1 MKKFIIILSGILI
14 GLVACTINVQA
25 RNQSKPISK
34 YYGIGLCDKPGY
46 KCIRISRGTT
56 WERRF
61 PDPRERDI
69 VQRLN
74 RSDTY
79 LYSGRKIVVPEDLQN
94 TSLKDITPFPLQI
107 KSPNEKLMIVDQNLL
122 AVAAYDPNGHLV
134 FWGPISSGKNYCPDA
149 GRACRTTTGIYFVFH
164 KKGPECRS
172 NVYPVGRGG
181 SHMPFCMF
189 FYKGYALHGSKE
201 VYGFRDSH
209 GCIRMFTR
217 DAKWLNENFVGVAHR
232 DGSMGT
238 KIVVQK
244 LKDEPH

>member
-1 MKKFIIILSGILI
+1 MKKFSIIFGILI
-14 GLVACTINVQA
+14 GLMVCTINVQA
-25 RNQSKPISK
+25 RSQRIPPK
-34 YYGIGLCDKPGY
+34 YYGVGLCDKSGY
-46 KCIRISRGTT
+46 KCITVSRGTT
-56 WERRF
+56 WERMF

-79 LYSGRKIVVPEDLQN
+79 LYRGRKLAVPVDLKN
-94 TSLKDITPFPLQI
+94 TTIEDITPFPLKI
-107 KSPNEKLMIVDQNLL
+107 KSPKEKLLIVDQNLL
-122 AVAAYDPNGHLV
+122 AVAAYDPSGRLI
-134 FWGPISSGKNYCPDA
+134 FWGPISSGKNYCRDV
-149 GRACRTTTGIYFVFH
+149 GRSCRTTTGIYYVFN
-164 KKGPECRS
+164 KKGHACRS
-172 NVYPVGRGG
+172 NIYPVGRGG

-217 DAKWLNENFVGVAHR
+217 DAEWLNKNFIDVIHYRG
-232 DGSMGT
+232 DMGT